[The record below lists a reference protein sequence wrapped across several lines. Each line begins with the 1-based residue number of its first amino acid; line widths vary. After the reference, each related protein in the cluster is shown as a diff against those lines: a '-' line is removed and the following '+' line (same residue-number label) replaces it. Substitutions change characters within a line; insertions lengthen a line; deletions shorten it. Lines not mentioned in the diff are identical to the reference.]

1 MHLAAAGLSSGTPEP
16 LALLVDVGSRSLS
29 RDQTQA
35 PALGTWSL
43 SHWTIREVP
52 DLTGGW

>member
-16 LALLVDVGSRSLS
+16 PALLVDVGSRSLS

>member
-1 MHLAAAGLSSGTPEP
+1 MYLAALGLSSGTLEP
-16 LALLVDVGSRSLS
+16 PGLLAYVGSRSLS

-35 PALGTWSL
+35 PALGAWSL